1 MKAVHW
7 PQLNSAAALCA
18 VMGSIRN
25 SLSEQQSELL
35 QHCGPHQHLHQHICP
50 KQKLQLVAFLLDT
63 SLSLWL
69 SCIKAAMNALPVK
82 ELTQPC
88 AEHKE
93 HVNGVGNEAAWAYGL
108 HNQNAKLALRLACV
122 SPRMIA
128 CNETAQGGRQCCPVN
143 SILHLHA
150 ALKCL
155 LPRGREQHTEV
166 WGPPA
171 GGWGWARPPCRWPR
185 VPWWGAGTGPWRA
198 GGLVA
203 AFAAHWLQCGPA
215 QPAAGTDKPISR
227 LHPNDARYWVSS
239 E

>member
-1 MKAVHW
+1 
-7 PQLNSAAALCA
+7 
-18 VMGSIRN
+18 
-25 SLSEQQSELL
+25 
-35 QHCGPHQHLHQHICP
+35 
-50 KQKLQLVAFLLDT
+50 
-63 SLSLWL
+63 
-69 SCIKAAMNALPVK
+69 MNALPVK

-155 LPRGREQHTEV
+155 LPRGREQHLRS
-166 WGPPA
+166 GDRLLGA
-171 GGWGWARPPCRWPR
+171 GGGRDHLAVGLACHGGER
-185 VPWWGAGTGPWRA
+185 GQDL
-198 GGLVA
+198 GGLGGWWQHLLRTGCNVVQ
-203 AFAAHWLQCGPA
+203 HNLQQA
-215 QPAAGTDKPISR
+215 QPIPFQDSNPMMHTI
-227 LHPNDARYWVSS
+227 RYYLSS
-239 E
+239 ALLVLG